1 MPELAG
7 EGTYPAKRRVPAKE
21 VAAAFDA
28 VATPEGRRALTAAL
42 AKLAKLA
49 NPSPPATRAELAA
62 LANHVGKVPPDLRT
76 VYEWANGNR
85 DAEHRLLSIAELA
98 GTGLDA
104 CDDAIPLFEV
114 GTDGA
119 YLVYVTSGPLRGAL
133 RDHASGEIRHFGLL
147 AWAKH
152 RATLR

>member
-1 MPELAG
+1 MPELVAL
-7 EGTYPAKRRVPAKE
+7 GTNPPRRRVPTKE

-28 VATPEGRRALTAAL
+28 VATVSGKRELTAAL

-49 NPSPPATRAELAA
+49 NPSQAATRAELAV
-62 LANHVGKVPPDLRT
+62 LAKRTGKVTPDLRT

-85 DAEHRLLSIAELA
+85 DAEYRLLSIAELS
-98 GTGLDA
+98 GTELDA

-114 GTDGA
+114 GSAGT
-119 YLVYVTSGPLRGAL
+119 YLVYVLSGPLRGAL
-133 RDHASGEIRHFGLL
+133 RDYETGEIRHVGLL

-152 RATLR
+152 RALLR